1 MHLGIDYHA
10 VLRRALRRGGDY
22 ADLFVEANDPL
33 AIICED
39 DRIERIV
46 SGQERGAGLRLITGL
61 KTAYA
66 FTNELTTSALLE
78 LADAVSTGVAVRD
91 GGAPTTLSLT
101 RLRPAAPS
109 AIRIAPE
116 AVSVDQKV
124 SMVTRANRI
133 ARAWDPQI
141 RQVLVSYRENRQKV
155 LIVNTDGMMRE
166 DERCYLTALVH
177 VVAAG
182 TDGTIQ
188 TGYEAV
194 GGLTGLELFEAEP
207 FEQAAGTA
215 ARRAVMMLT
224 ARKAPAGK
232 MAVVLSSAA
241 GGTMIHEAVGHG
253 LEADLA
259 QSGLSVYSGK
269 LGQQIASPLITVLD
283 DATLPGR
290 RGSFS
295 CDDEGTSAQRTVL
308 VDRGVL
314 KTYLYDR
321 LTAMKDGLRS
331 TGNGRRESYRSRP
344 IPRMTNTMI
353 APGSTPPADI
363 LRATPKGLYVMKMG
377 GGQVNTV
384 NGDFVFEVS
393 EGYRIENGRIGEPVR
408 GASLIGN
415 GPTVLNSIDL
425 VGSDLGFSIGTCG
438 KDGQGSPVSDAQ
450 PTLRIP
456 EITVGGE
463 VV

>member
-1 MHLGIDYHA
+1 MHLGIDCHA

-46 SGQERGAGLRLITGL
+46 SGQERGAGLRLIAGL

-78 LADAVSTGVAVRD
+78 LAAAVSAGVASQD
-91 GGAPTTLSLT
+91 GGTPPALSLA
-101 RLRPAAPS
+101 RLRPASPS
-109 AIRIAPE
+109 AVRIAPE
-116 AVSVDQKV
+116 TVSVEEKV
-124 SMVTRANRI
+124 SMVTRANRT
-133 ARAWDPQI
+133 ARAWDPRI
-141 RQVLVSYRENRQKV
+141 RQVLVSYRENRQRILV
-155 LIVNTDGMMRE
+155 VSSDGMMRE

-182 TDGTIQ
+182 ADGTIQ

-194 GGLTGLELFEAEP
+194 GGLTGLELFETEP

-224 ARKAPAGK
+224 ARRAPAGR

-269 LGQQIASPLITVLD
+269 LGQQIASPLVTVLD

-321 LTAMKDGLRS
+321 LTAMRDGVRS

-353 APGSTPPADI
+353 APGSTRSADI
-363 LRATPKGLYVMKMG
+363 LRATPSGLYVVKMG

-415 GPTVLNSIDL
+415 GPTVLNAIDL